1 MFDTG
6 INAGD
11 VYRHFKGN
19 RYEIVT
25 LAQDAEDGSLQVVYK
40 ALYPPYLTFVRPY
53 ADFTEELDRE
63 KYPAATQIHR
73 FEPEEGTLEKEA
85 DKTVAT
91 QAGTQPESREE
102 SAPEAVAGYAPVA
115 TFFTKTPPGTVK
127 KEESA
132 GKVIYPK
139 REKEEPVYDQPLDE
153 PVGMEGKINPMLLR
167 FINCDEHDA
176 KIAVLKEMRG
186 KITEEMFA
194 VMFMSMDVPMP
205 DVSKDERYEILLKRL
220 ETLNEFD
227 GKRFR
232 KG

>member
-53 ADFTEELDRE
+53 AEFIEELDRT
-63 KYPAATQIHR
+63 KYPSATQVHR
-73 FEPEEGTLEKEA
+73 FERESGSVEEKA
-85 DKTVAT
+85 DETVA
-91 QAGTQPESREE
+91 GTPAPAAVTSYR
-102 SAPEAVAGYAPVA
+102 SAPVTEPVA
-115 TFFTKTPPGTVK
+115 A
-127 KEESA
+127 KEVRPEGA
-132 GKVIYPK
+132 GRVIYP
-139 REKEEPVYDQPLDE
+139 EKEEKNTERDSSLDE

-167 FINCDEHDA
+167 FLNCDEHDA

-205 DVSKDERYEILLKRL
+205 EGSKDERYEILLKRL

>member
-63 KYPAATQIHR
+63 KYPAATQVHR
-73 FEPEEGTLEKEA
+73 FEPEAGTHESKA
-85 DKTVAT
+85 DKTVA
-91 QAGTQPESREE
+91 
-102 SAPEAVAGYAPVA
+102 
-115 TFFTKTPPGTVK
+115 TPPGTVK

-132 GKVIYPK
+132 GKVIYPE

>member
-1 MFDTG
+1 M
-6 INAGD
+6 
-11 VYRHFKGN
+11 
-19 RYEIVT
+19 
-25 LAQDAEDGSLQVVYK
+25 
-40 ALYPPYLTFVRPY
+40 
-53 ADFTEELDRE
+53 
-63 KYPAATQIHR
+63 
-73 FEPEEGTLEKEA
+73 
-85 DKTVAT
+85 
-91 QAGTQPESREE
+91 
-102 SAPEAVAGYAPVA
+102 
-115 TFFTKTPPGTVK
+115 
-127 KEESA
+127 
-132 GKVIYPK
+132 IYPK
-139 REKEEPVYDQPLDE
+139 REKEESVYDQPLDE

-186 KITEEMFA
+186 KMTEEMFA

>member
-73 FEPEEGTLEKEA
+73 FEPEKGTLEKEA
-85 DKTVAT
+85 DKTVA
-91 QAGTQPESREE
+91 
-102 SAPEAVAGYAPVA
+102 
-115 TFFTKTPPGTVK
+115 TPPGTVK

-132 GKVIYPK
+132 GKVIYPE

>member
-53 ADFTEELDRE
+53 ADFTEVLDRE
-63 KYPAATQIHR
+63 KYPAATQVHR
-73 FEPEEGTLEKEA
+73 FEPEEGTKEKET
-85 DKTVAT
+85 DKTVA
-91 QAGTQPESREE
+91 
-102 SAPEAVAGYAPVA
+102 
-115 TFFTKTPPGTVK
+115 TPPGTVK
-127 KEESA
+127 KEESV
-132 GKVIYPK
+132 GKVIYPE

>member
-1 MFDTG
+1 MFDTD

-53 ADFTEELDRE
+53 ADFTEVLDRE
-63 KYPAATQIHR
+63 KYPAATQMHR
-73 FEPEEGTLEKEA
+73 FEPEEGTKEKE
-85 DKTVAT
+85 T
-91 QAGTQPESREE
+91 EEE
-102 SAPEAVAGYAPVA
+102 S
-115 TFFTKTPPGTVK
+115 
-127 KEESA
+127 
-132 GKVIYPK
+132 
-139 REKEEPVYDQPLDE
+139 VYDQPLDE

>member
-40 ALYPPYLTFVRPY
+40 ALYLPYLTFVRPY

-91 QAGTQPESREE
+91 
-102 SAPEAVAGYAPVA
+102 
-115 TFFTKTPPGTVK
+115 PPGTVK
-127 KEESA
+127 KEESV
-132 GKVIYPK
+132 GKVIYPE
-139 REKEEPVYDQPLDE
+139 REKEEPVYDRPLDE